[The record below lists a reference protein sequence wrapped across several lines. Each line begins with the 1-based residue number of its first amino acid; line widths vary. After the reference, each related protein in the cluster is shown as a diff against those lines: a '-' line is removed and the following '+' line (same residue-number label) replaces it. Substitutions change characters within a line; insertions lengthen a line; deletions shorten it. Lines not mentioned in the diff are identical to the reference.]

1 MIKPFEKERLEK
13 LLHWIDGRFDN
24 KGAAK
29 ALVIN
34 TRLGIHMFEAKD
46 ILYLEICNKTLYVH
60 TRYDVFS
67 FPYRIARLQ

>member
-1 MIKPFEKERLEK
+1 MILLAKDDTYESLAFHVFHCFDYVIKPIEKERLEK
-13 LLHWIDGRFDN
+13 LLHWIVGRFDN

-46 ILYLEICNKTLYVH
+46 ILYLEI
-60 TRYDVFS
+60 
-67 FPYRIARLQ
+67 